1 MGRPLNR
8 RYFGEGAGKQIA
20 ITAKI
25 GAEVEGAGFI
35 VKQTGSSRY
44 IVTVGADTGVVYLV
58 DGIVGSLNDNEA
70 VILMRDEAGDEKT
83 VKKIMSHR
91 VVFFDGT
98 SAPWSFDVAEDPY
111 VEVADETDGY
121 ED

>member
-1 MGRPLNR
+1 MGRPLNKK
-8 RYFGEGAGKQIA
+8 YFSHGAGKQIA

-25 GAEVEGAGFI
+25 GSAVEGDGFI

-58 DGIVGSLNDNEA
+58 DGVVGSLGDNEA
-70 VILMRDEAGDEKT
+70 VILMKDAGDVEKT

-98 SAPWSFDVAEDPY
+98 SAPWSFNVAVAPY
-111 VEVADETDGY
+111 EEVADVEDGY
-121 ED
+121 E

>member
-1 MGRPLNR
+1 MGRPLNKK
-8 RYFGEGAGKQIA
+8 YFSNGAGKQIA

-25 GAEVEGAGFI
+25 GSADEGDGFI

-58 DGIVGSLNDNEA
+58 DGEIGSLGDNEA
-70 VILMRDEAGDEKT
+70 VVLMKDENDVEKT

-98 SAPWSFDVAEDPY
+98 SAPWSFDVAADPV
-111 VEVADETDGY
+111 VEVADVEDGY
-121 ED
+121 E